1 MINNVNAVEQDRQD
15 FFRVISRAINWQ

>member
-15 FFRVISRAINWQ
+15 FFRVISRAIN